1 MSATP
6 PITEPVLPGPVTDP
20 RSEPAI
26 IERERETLQEL
37 LRLISE
43 RASAETSVT
52 SRYAST
58 ATAAEQGYQ
67 TSKQDQADRYTTRT
81 VEDRKLDEER
91 RRAIVDAAVT
101 GENEAK
107 SEFAKSSRRIAADYE
122 GSRERAKQV
131 AHRGKAEAAAA
142 YDKGERE
149 SLAKYTEAIR
159 PIDQAMKRLES
170 MRERLGV
177 VFEHYRKF
185 GLAEPPTT
193 SSRQRYDFEDPTGP
207 LFDGLTRVEPDLAL
221 LEALYLPRMLKGNRY
236 LWMYLVLFL
245 ILIVPAAK
253 LSDPATGFGVA
264 VVSAAVI
271 GYLLRGRIYA
281 LAWQQVSRLYYPV
294 FQSLVDTE
302 AMANHF
308 RSLAAERLKSDRA
321 QTTVRRQ
328 NDLQQVKL
336 AEAKSIA
343 EGETMRDDRLRRI
356 NEVFAQRMV
365 EIQTTQQTDMRAAI
379 ASYERRQVDVRT
391 SYEANTQK
399 LDEKFADLKAK
410 IKVQHE
416 TAWNELAKRWRTGV
430 EQVVSTLDEINRE
443 VDGYGPRWDDPAWS
457 DHPTPRLVP
466 PVVRIG
472 DVRVELEGIPNGIA
486 ADPRLMDGIPRGF
499 TIPALLPFPSQMN
512 LLVDAP
518 GAGKGRAT
526 EVLQAA
532 MLRLLTSLPPGQV
545 RFTIVDPI
553 GIGRGF
559 GAFMHLADFD
569 EALVTSQVWTEPRQI
584 EERLADLSAHME
596 KVTQKYL
603 RNEYATI
610 EEYNAVAEE
619 VAEPYRVLVVADF
632 PAGFDDK
639 SAARLA
645 SIAASGVPC
654 GVLTLVVVDRDRPL
668 PTGFSLDD
676 LRRSAV
682 ILSWEEGRLVWDDP
696 GFSRYPLHLDP
707 PAPAEFATR
716 LIVKTGAAARDARRV
731 EVPFEFISP
740 PAELWWT
747 KDSRAGIDI
756 PLGKAGAT
764 KRQHLTLGQGTSQH
778 VLLAGRTGSGKSTL
792 LHALITNLA
801 LNYSP
806 DEIDLYLIDFK
817 KGVEFKVYATQEL
830 PHASVVAIESEREF
844 GISVLQ
850 RLDTAMRERADL
862 FRDAGVQDLNGY
874 RNAPGTPPLPRI
886 LLIVDEFQEFFV
898 EEDKL
903 AQEAALLLDR
913 LVRQGRAFG
922 VHVHLGSQSL
932 GGAYALARTTLGQM
946 AVRIA
951 LQCSDSDAALILSE
965 QNPAA
970 HLLSRP
976 GEAVYNDA
984 NGLVEGNHF
993 FQVVWLSDERR
1004 EAYLK
1009 QIRALARERKPVL
1022 ARTPLVF
1029 EGDAQADLA
1038 RNPLLKARLA
1048 PATWPAT
1055 PRSAL
1060 AWLGDPIAIKDPT
1073 SALFRRQGGNH
1084 LLIVGQNDE
1093 SALGIMCSA
1102 LVSLAAQYPPPDSVS
1117 GSESDTTRSGAR
1129 FYVLDGTPEDQS
1141 EAGLLTRVAGVIPQP
1156 VLAGGWRDAG
1166 RIVAEVAREVER
1178 RQQPDAPD
1186 GPELFLLVH
1195 DLPRFRDL
1203 RKRENDYGFS
1213 RRDEEASPSDHFATI
1228 VREGPSLGVHVL
1240 TWCDNLNNLNRYFDH
1255 QLLREFEL
1263 RVLFQMSPNDS
1274 GHLLDAPHASRL
1286 GPHRALFSSEEQNRL
1301 EKFRPYGLP
1310 GEDWLAQ
1317 VRMQLQKRAAAV
1329 NGEKSSENSI
1339 I

>member
-1 MSATP
+1 MSSTP
-6 PITEPVLPGPVTDP
+6 RLFDPVTDPPQTLTPGP
-20 RSEPAI
+20 RSEPAL
-26 IERERETLQEL
+26 IERERWSLQEL
-37 LRLISE
+37 LRLIAE
-43 RASAETSVT
+43 RAAAEVAVT
-52 SRYAST
+52 SRNT
-58 ATAAEQGYQ
+58 TTAAAADQGYRA
-67 TSKQDQADRYTTRT
+67 SKQDQADRYTTRT
-81 VEDRKLDEER
+81 VEDRKADEER
-91 RRAIVDAAVT
+91 RRKIVGVAIA
-101 GENEAK
+101 GESEAK
-107 SEFAKSSRRIAADYE
+107 TEFAKSSRRIAADYE
-122 GSRERAKQV
+122 GARERAKQV
-131 AHRGKAEAAAA
+131 AQRGKAEAAAA
-142 YDKGERE
+142 YEKGERDALARSAE
-149 SLAKYTEAIR
+149 SNR
-159 PIDQAMKRLES
+159 PIDQAMKLVES
-170 MRERLGV
+170 MRERLAV
-177 VFEHYRKF
+177 VFANYRKF
-185 GLAEPPTT
+185 GLADPPTT
-193 SSRQRYDFEDPTGP
+193 SSRQRFEFEDPTGP
-207 LFDGLTRVEPDLAL
+207 LFDGLAKAEPDLAL

-236 LWMYLVLFL
+236 FWIGLVLFL
-245 ILIVPAAK
+245 ILIVPAVK
-253 LSDPATGFGVA
+253 LSDPAIGFGVA
-264 VVSAAVI
+264 VVGSAVL
-271 GYLLRGRIYA
+271 GYLLRSRIYA
-281 LAWQQVSRLYYPV
+281 VAWQQVSRLYYPV

-302 AMANHF
+302 AMATHF
-308 RSLAAERLKSDRA
+308 RTLATERLKTDRS
-321 QTTVRRQ
+321 QNSGRRE
-328 NDLQQVKL
+328 NDLKQVKL
-336 AEAKSIA
+336 NEVKMISEAEM
-343 EGETMRDDRLRRI
+343 MRDDRLRRI

-365 EIQTTQQTDMRAAI
+365 EIQTTQQTEMREAI
-379 ASYERRQVDVRT
+379 ASYERRQAEVRA
-391 SYEANTQK
+391 SYDASTQK
-399 LDEKFADLKAK
+399 LDEKFVDLKAK
-410 IKVQHE
+410 IQAQHE
-416 TAWNELAKRWRTGV
+416 TAWNELAKRWRGGI
-430 EQVVSTLDEINRE
+430 EQVLSTLEDVRRE
-443 VDGYGPRWDDPAWS
+443 VDGFGPRWDDPAWN
-457 DHPTPRLVP
+457 DRPLPRVVS
-466 PVVRIG
+466 PVLRLG
-472 DVRVELEGIPNGIA
+472 EVRVELDGIPDGVS
-486 ADPRLMDGIPRGF
+486 ADPRLMDLLPPAL
-499 TIPALLPFPSQMN
+499 TIPALLPFPSRMN
-512 LLVDAP
+512 LLVETP
-518 GAGKGRAT
+518 GEGKGKAT
-526 EVLQAA
+526 DVLQGA

-545 RFTIVDPI
+545 RFTIIDPI
-553 GIGRGF
+553 GIGRSF

-632 PAGFDDK
+632 PAGFDEK
-639 SAARLA
+639 TAARLA
-645 SIAASGVPC
+645 SIAAAGVPC

-668 PTGFSLDD
+668 PTGFSLED

-682 ILSWEEGRLVWDDP
+682 VLSWEEGRLVWDDP
-696 GFSRYPLHLDP
+696 GFSRYPLVLDP

-850 RLDTAMRERADL
+850 RLDAAMRERADR

-1009 QIRALARERKPVL
+1009 QIRELARERKPVL

-1038 RNPLLKARLA
+1038 RNPLLKARLE
-1048 PATWPAT
+1048 PAIWPPS
-1055 PRSAL
+1055 PRSAH
-1060 AWLGDPIAIKDPT
+1060 AWLGDPVAIKDPT
-1073 SALFRRQGGNH
+1073 SALFRRQGGSH

-1093 SALGIMCSA
+1093 SALGIMSA
-1102 LVSLAAQYPPPDSVS
+1102 SLVSLAAQYPPPDS
-1117 GSESDTTRSGAR
+1117 DTTRSGAR
-1129 FYVLDGTPEDQS
+1129 FFVLDGTPEDHL
-1141 EAGLLTRVAGVIPQP
+1141 EAGLLTRVAGLLPQP
-1156 VLAGGWRDAG
+1156 VQAGGWRDAA
-1166 RIVAEVAREVER
+1166 RIVAEVAKEVER

-1228 VREGPSLGVHVL
+1228 VREGPSLGVHLL

-1255 QLLREFEL
+1255 QMLREFEL

-1310 GEDWLAQ
+1310 DEAWLEQFRAQ
-1317 VRMQLQKRAAAV
+1317 LHKRAEA
-1329 NGEKSSENSI
+1329 NSTESSTYRESEK
-1339 I
+1339 